1 MKPIFRFVRA
11 FLIAALIGVAAGAT
25 DATSAAEPLGLSPVH
40 HQPFQVS
47 SCEILGKSFG
57 TLLAGGNIRYQGEN
71 YPVDASHV
79 SGALILFTGPNVK
92 ATFRASHGRPV
103 DEGDNGEP
111 LRIGVDVAGTLRI
124 EVAGR
129 VLTVPAREHCTIF
142 E

>member
-1 MKPIFRFVRA
+1 MISNFRFVRV
-11 FLIAALIGVAAGAT
+11 FLIAALIGVAARAADATTAT
-25 DATSAAEPLGLSPVH
+25 DALALSPVH
-40 HQPFQVS
+40 HRPFQVS
-47 SCEILGKSFG
+47 SCQLLGKSFG
-57 TLLAGGNIRYQGEN
+57 TLLAGGDIRYRGQN
-71 YPVDASHV
+71 YLVDSSHV

-129 VLTVPAREHCTIF
+129 VLMVPAREHCTIF

>member
-1 MKPIFRFVRA
+1 
-11 FLIAALIGVAAGAT
+11 
-25 DATSAAEPLGLSPVH
+25 
-40 HQPFQVS
+40 
-47 SCEILGKSFG
+47 
-57 TLLAGGNIRYQGEN
+57 
-71 YPVDASHV
+71 
-79 SGALILFTGPNVK
+79 LILFTGPNVK

-124 EVAGR
+124 AVAGR